1 MRRWTLCFAMAL
13 ICLASPAF
21 AQGAA
26 EFELNGLRFNYVL
39 LGFLPV
45 PAGADLEFHFPL
57 SGGLLFS
64 LRAAGGYEDRLILR
78 DDTNGSPIAKPASFN
93 AGSQTSWFD
102 WPNAEID
109 SGLIYRLPG
118 PTAAGIKTEVF
129 GLGRGRWE
137 SNSPGLSTAYFPDA
151 QGLLAFSF
159 IGGIGADAVVKKPSR
174 MMSGW
179 AGEVSF
185 EASPSFLA
193 LSGGTDFTRFSG
205 FLKGYLPLY
214 SSGAD
219 DLKAF
224 SLYGAAYLT
233 GDYAMGSKIPLYVL
247 TSFGGRALRDG
258 LGDSIR
264 GYQGWGYEA
273 TTKAEASF
281 DLRLVGPSLF
291 KVAGLRPMAYLFGDA
306 GYFAGLYD
314 CPSIADKDGLIF
326 SAGGGLALDILDFA
340 YLGLRAG
347 YKFPVDDPLYS
358 TYFPGGERFFWGITF
373 LLHF

>member
-1 MRRWTLCFAMAL
+1 MRRWTLCFTIVL
-13 ICLASPAF
+13 LCLVSPAF
-21 AQGAA
+21 AQGST
-26 EFELNGLRFNYVL
+26 EFELNGVRFNNAL

-45 PAGADLEFHFPL
+45 PTGADLEFHVPL

-78 DDTNGSPIAKPASFN
+78 DDSNGSPIAKPASFN
-93 AGSQTSWFD
+93 AGAQTAWFD

-109 SGLIYRLPG
+109 SGLIYRF
-118 PTAAGIKTEVF
+118 TDFATAGIKAEVF

-151 QGLLAFSF
+151 KGLLAFSF
-159 IGGIGADAVVKKPSR
+159 LGGIGADAVVKQPSR
-174 MMSGW
+174 MSGW
-179 AGEVSF
+179 AGEASF
-185 EASPSFLA
+185 EAAPSFLA
-193 LSGGTDFTRFSG
+193 VSGGTDFSRFSG

-247 TSFGGRALRDG
+247 TGFGGRALRDG

-273 TTKAEASF
+273 TTKAEASI

-291 KVAGLRPMAYLFGDA
+291 KVASLRPIAYVFGDA
-306 GYFAGLYD
+306 GYFSGLYD

-326 SAGGGLALDILDFA
+326 STGGGLALDILDFA

-347 YKFPVDDPLYS
+347 YKFPVDDPLYA